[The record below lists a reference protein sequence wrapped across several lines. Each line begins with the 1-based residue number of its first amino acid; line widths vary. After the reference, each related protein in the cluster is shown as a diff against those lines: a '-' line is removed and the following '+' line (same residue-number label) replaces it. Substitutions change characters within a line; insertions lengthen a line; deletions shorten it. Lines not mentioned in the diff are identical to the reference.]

1 MNAGFKDDDSNQHYD
16 FIELERMYDSELELE
31 PFRLVYTNSSGNH
44 AGEITFA
51 ENLVLSSNRLILGA
65 SVNPQYSSI
74 PSSPYVY
81 NFGTAGLAST
91 AGKLELYH
99 GENLIDEVCWGKIEC
114 EQNYAK
120 FSTKAEDNTSIVRCE
135 EDCPDNSTYVTQ
147 KYYPEPNFD
156 SIAEKAPESAPP
168 ELSSPEPDINVE
180 PEQSLPQDSCDGIVI
195 SEIYSY
201 YINSPQEQ
209 FIELYNPSQN
219 NLSLTGCSLE
229 YKTSSF
235 ALDGVVSP
243 GGYYL
248 FQDTELALTKNPTAT
263 NAIII
268 KDAQDAIVASVN
280 YPHGQRKGVS
290 YALFGIDTDDSGW
303 LQTYSPTPGAPNK
316 YQEFQSCPSGKVINK
331 ATGNCIKEQEN
342 TPITCPAGKYL
353 NPLTRRCK
361 TIETAAVALAPC
373 KEGYERNPETNRC
386 RKKTTVSVNS
396 LAPCKEGYERNP
408 ETNRCRKI
416 RENDGESVDYA
427 PTPVDNSETYQNPKV
442 FTALAT
448 IVIILAAS
456 IIYVIY
462 QYRRELCRVARRVLS
477 KFRRV

>member
-16 FIELERMYDSELELE
+16 FIELERMHDSELELE

-156 SIAEKAPESAPP
+156 SIAEKTPESVPP
-168 ELSSPEPDINVE
+168 EPSPPEPDINVE
-180 PEQSLPQDSCDGIVI
+180 HEQSLPQDSCDGIVI

-229 YKTSSF
+229 YKTSS
-235 ALDGVVSP
+235 LI
-243 GGYYL
+243 
-248 FQDTELALTKNPTAT
+248 T
-263 NAIII
+263 I

-342 TPITCPAGKYL
+342 TSITCPAGKYL

-373 KEGYERNPETNRC
+373 KDGYERNPETNRC
-386 RKKTTVSVNS
+386 RKKTTASANN
-396 LAPCKEGYERNP
+396 LAPCKSMSQDS
-408 ETNRCRKI
+408 
-416 RENDGESVDYA
+416 RE
-427 PTPVDNSETYQNPKV
+427 
-442 FTALAT
+442 
-448 IVIILAAS
+448 
-456 IIYVIY
+456 
-462 QYRRELCRVARRVLS
+462 
-477 KFRRV
+477 